1 MTSVG
6 FKVVLVQ
13 SAWEVRFNGR
23 RDPDLT
29 HAVRQAVNEKSPSTQ
44 RKAIRFLCRYM
55 NFRLRD
61 TERHDDFISEAL
73 SESRLRL
80 EALLTDL
87 GFKIAFETN
96 RIDGSYFV
104 RKAGGNVSEVSVW
117 LAALCRF
124 YAALS
129 RARLRPRANPMKID
143 GWHSLT
149 ALERSEL
156 GAAVLGGKSDVRR
169 YQGSQYIA
177 SGVAPSPLRIED
189 PIGLGPAVLSAGRAF
204 GWPDA
209 IIDLI
214 TVMADDGPRWVDT
227 SSITAADW
235 ARSSGFH
242 RTIWAPNK
250 GSNGVRVKEIVVS
263 ADTVLQIRSSFDRDP
278 ARPDMAS
285 LEALLAAKDWH
296 ALEQIYLFPSKRGVP
311 HTYGV
316 FNNTYVR
323 PALEAA
329 GILIHSTARSV
340 RPTAHRLRAARIQTE
355 VDHIFRPSRTGE
367 EIATDLRQLQA
378 DVGIKSEAAFSR
390 YLGEKRRLH
399 AIRGKIDRFEERLQ
413 RNQSVATDRLSKP
426 TRPRAPALSPAQMR
440 LRGLA

>member
-1 MTSVG
+1 MISGVY
-6 FKVVLVQ
+6 KIVLVR
-13 SAWEVRFNGR
+13 SACEVRFNNR

-29 HAVRQAVNEKSPSTQ
+29 HAVRQAVSEKSGSTQ
-44 RKAIRFLCRYM
+44 RKAIRFLCPFM
-55 NFRLRD
+55 NFRLRNS
-61 TERHDDFISEAL
+61 ENHDAFISEPL
-73 SESRLRL
+73 SDSRFRL
-80 EALLTDL
+80 EALLTSL
-87 GFKIAFETN
+87 GFSIVFETN
-96 RIDGSYFV
+96 RIDGSCFV

-117 LAALCRF
+117 LAALSRF
-124 YAALS
+124 YSALS
-129 RARLRPRANPMKID
+129 RAQLRSKANPIKID
-143 GWHSLT
+143 GWHLLT
-149 ALERSEL
+149 ALERLEL
-156 GAAVLGGKSDVRR
+156 GAAVLGGTSDVRR

-177 SGVAPSPLRIED
+177 SGIAPSPLRIED
-189 PIGLGPAVLSAGRAF
+189 PVGLGPAVLSAGRAF

-209 IIDLI
+209 IVDLI

-235 ARSSGFH
+235 ARSSGFQ

-263 ADTVLQIRSSFDRDP
+263 SNTVLQIRSSFDRDP

-316 FNNTYVR
+316 FNNTYIR

-329 GILIHSTARSV
+329 GILIHSTAKSV
-340 RPTAHRLRAARIQTE
+340 RPTPHRLRAARIQTE
-355 VDHIFRPSRTGE
+355 VDHIFRSSRTE
-367 EIATDLRQLQA
+367 EEVAADLRQLQA
-378 DVGIKSEAAFSR
+378 DVGIRSEAAFSR
-390 YLGEKRRLH
+390 YLGEKRRLQ
-399 AIRGKIDRFEERLQ
+399 AVKGKIDRFEERLQ
-413 RNQSVATDRLSKP
+413 RSQSVATDRLSNP
-426 TRPRAPALSPAQMR
+426 TRPKAPELSPAQKR

>member
-61 TERHDDFISEAL
+61 TEQHDDFISEAL

-156 GAAVLGGKSDVRR
+156 GAAVLGSKSDVRR

-177 SGVAPSPLRIED
+177 SGIAPSPLRIED

-285 LEALLAAKDWH
+285 LEALLAAKNWH
-296 ALEQIYLFPSKRGVP
+296 ALEQICLFPSKRGVP

-413 RNQSVATDRLSKP
+413 RSQSVATDRLSKP
-426 TRPRAPALSPAQMR
+426 IRPRAPELSPAQMR